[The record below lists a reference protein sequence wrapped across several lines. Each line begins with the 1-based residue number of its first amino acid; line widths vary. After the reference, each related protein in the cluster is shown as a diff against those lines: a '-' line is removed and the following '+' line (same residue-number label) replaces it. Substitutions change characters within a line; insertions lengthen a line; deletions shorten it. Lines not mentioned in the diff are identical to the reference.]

1 MIHDYPCAEIWQNG
15 GANNEEP
22 SLQDI
27 FFTVSV
33 CLLTNHLTEDE
44 SNVMSL
50 VERSIDVKN
59 SVLVIGTPMLRKD
72 LKWPGFKSIPLK
84 TPK

>member
-1 MIHDYPCAEIWQNG
+1 MVVQIMKSQVYKTPFL
-15 GANNEEP
+15 P
-22 SLQDI
+22 
-27 FFTVSV
+27 

-84 TPK
+84 TP